1 MGPAINMMIIL
12 CLSCVSFIL
21 CHGWST
27 LGYVRSV
34 YSYCVAYNSI
44 CSVSH
49 WQWCVCVPLQG
60 YGGHTGLGGLPS
72 SLSASTSNLSTAS
85 SGTSSSQQGGRRP
98 IIIRDAQQRAMLQNI
113 RDSLAH
119 LQKPN
124 SLPSPGSDHSG
135 MCRLIQKNAASH
147 TGNMWG
153 YVSFYSTSTT

>member
-1 MGPAINMMIIL
+1 M
-12 CLSCVSFIL
+12 LSQSL
-21 CHGWST
+21 
-27 LGYVRSV
+27 
-34 YSYCVAYNSI
+34 
-44 CSVSH
+44 SVS
-49 WQWCVCVPLQG
+49 VCVLLQG

-135 MCRLIQKNAASH
+135 MCSLLQKTLLLTLATCGDMSPFTLPLLH
-147 TGNMWG
+147 
-153 YVSFYSTSTT
+153 YVGGL